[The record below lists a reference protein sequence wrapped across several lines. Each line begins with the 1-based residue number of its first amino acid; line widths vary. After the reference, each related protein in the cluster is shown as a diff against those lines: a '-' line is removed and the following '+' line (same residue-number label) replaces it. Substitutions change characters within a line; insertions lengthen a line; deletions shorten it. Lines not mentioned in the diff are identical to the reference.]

1 MLKNDLINALRELAR
16 LHPYTE
22 NVGYI
27 WKNPL
32 NPRSRGIRWKRKD
45 LELFR
50 QFQKKIQIIIHD
62 K

>member
-32 NPRSRGIRWKRKD
+32 NPRSR
-45 LELFR
+45 
-50 QFQKKIQIIIHD
+50 
-62 K
+62 

>member
-1 MLKNDLINALRELAR
+1 MLRDDLINALRELAR
-16 LHPYTE
+16 KHPYTE
-22 NVGYI
+22 HVGYI

-50 QFQKKIQIIIHD
+50 QFQKEIQNIIRD